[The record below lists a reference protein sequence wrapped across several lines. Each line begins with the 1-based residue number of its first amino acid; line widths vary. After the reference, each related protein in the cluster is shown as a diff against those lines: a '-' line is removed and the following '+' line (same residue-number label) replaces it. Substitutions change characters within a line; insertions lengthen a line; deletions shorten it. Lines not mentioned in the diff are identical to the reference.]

1 MNYFLAFLL
10 LCLAITVFTRGRGDG
25 VAKYAR
31 YVMYATSQFF
41 NVLAGGHPDQSFSG
55 RCGILREQGNWLF
68 TQIADFLDC
77 VFEMMGEEDH
87 CRRAIEW
94 DRPALADHEV
104 SVKTLVMFLVFLT
117 FALAFGYIADNAD
130 KITLIR

>member
-10 LCLAITVFTRGRGDG
+10 LCLAVSLFTRFQGDG

-31 YVMYATSQFF
+31 YVVYATSQFF

-68 TQIADFLDC
+68 THIADFIDC
-77 VFEMMGEEDH
+77 LFELIGEEDH

-94 DRPALADHEV
+94 DRPALAGHKM
-104 SVKTLVMFLVFLT
+104 SVKNAAMFLVFLG
-117 FALAFGYIADNAD
+117 FALAFGYMADNAD
-130 KITLIR
+130 KITLIS